1 MVINTNFGI
10 SSDEKSTKIKPA
22 LGNPNWVGKLEFHYY
37 EEGSPQVRIIPF
49 YENPRIQESQQPRLA
64 TYGPIGRAVSNF
76 AYLGSQSRRF
86 KVKFNITLPHL
97 YVEDLGNV
105 NTTRGLTQA
114 QKRKHILDPA
124 SPWTA
129 ARMRDLAPALFFM
142 PFSKGISGAV
152 GASES
157 TPPTGGKSAK
167 YDSFYE
173 NPEIMDDMSR
183 KFYNWSKIY
192 SPLLRINSE
201 GASQRRKIIDKITSM
216 IASVRSSVVN
226 NAIDPIYGPPIVRL
240 SYGILYDNVPCVCQS
255 YSIEFDPDA
264 GFDNKTLLPR
274 VLTLGVELS
283 ETRTFNSQGSAEAVR
298 AFGRGP
304 MGQDFMAGRDGLQGW
319 EFIVSDEHEFDG
331 MTMDPGGT
339 F

>member
-1 MVINTNFGI
+1 MV
-10 SSDEKSTKIKPA
+10 DKSTKIKPA

-49 YENPRIQESQQPRLA
+49 YENPRIQESQAPRLA
-64 TYGPIGRAVSNF
+64 TYGPIGRAVNNF
-76 AYLGSQSRRF
+76 AYLGSESRRF

-114 QKRKHILDPA
+114 QKRKHILDPFYK
-124 SPWTA
+124 SSEK
-129 ARMRDLAPALFFM
+129 DALSYQ
-142 PFSKGISGAV
+142 PFSTLKDRSTRAN
-152 GASES
+152 ES

-167 YDSFYE
+167 YDAFYE
-173 NPEIMDDMSR
+173 NSEIMDEMSR

-192 SPLLRINSE
+192 SPLLRLNSQ

-216 IASVRSSVVN
+216 VASVRSSVVN

-240 SYGILYDNVPCVCQS
+240 SYGILYDNVPCVCQG

-283 ETRTFNSQGSAEAVR
+283 ETRTFNSQGSAREVMNL
-298 AFGRGP
+298 GRGP
-304 MGQDFMAGRDGLQGW
+304 MGMDILDGRDGLQGW

-331 MTMDPGGT
+331 MTMDPGGG